1 MPSPEPEHDR
11 GSRLVDVEG
20 LRIRTAVRGHGPP
33 VLLIMGIGGNL
44 DMWGRFETCLHAH
57 GLQTI
62 TYDAPGTGGSTGY
75 RRPQRVPALAR
86 TIERLLTALGYERVD
101 VLGVSFG
108 GGIAQQLAHQ
118 APTRVRRLVLA
129 ATMPGL
135 GGVPGHPR
143 ALLAMATPRRYFD
156 PDYYRKVAGPLYGG
170 EARRNPEQS
179 LDNSLARFSRPPSW
193 GGYLAQ
199 LYAIPGWSSLPW
211 LRRLPQPTLVLGG
224 DDDPIVPLVNA
235 RILAR
240 LIPSS
245 RLHVVAG
252 GGHLFI
258 VERAAEIAGIVADF
272 LTSPPHTQPG
282 LQTNTTHSWRPG
294 AWPRP

>member
-1 MPSPEPEHDR
+1 VPSPERD
-11 GSRLVDVEG
+11 SDLDSQFVDVDG

-44 DMWGRFETCLHAH
+44 DMWGRFETSLHAH

-62 TYDAPGTGGSTGY
+62 TYDAPGTGDSTGY
-75 RRPQRVPALAR
+75 RRPRRVPALAR
-86 TIERLLTALGYERVD
+86 TIERLLAALGYERVD

-108 GGIAQQLAHQ
+108 GGVAQQLAHQ

-156 PDYYRKVAGPLYGG
+156 PDYYRKIAGRLYGG
-170 EARRNPEQS
+170 EAHRNPTRS
-179 LDNSLARFSRPPSW
+179 LNDTAARFVRPPSW

-211 LRRLPQPTLVLGG
+211 LRRLAQPTLVLAG
-224 DDDPIVPLVNA
+224 DDDPIVPLINA
-235 RILAR
+235 HILAR
-240 LIPSS
+240 LIPNA

-258 VERAAEIAGIVADF
+258 VERADEIAGIVADF
-272 LTSPPHTQPG
+272 LTSAPHNKPR
-282 LQTNTTHSWRPG
+282 LESNRAHS
-294 AWPRP
+294 